1 MNCTA
6 RQGYRQHYTLL
17 QRELGQW
24 AGGLELAL
32 TPMHQRIVHT
42 LDWLNLE
49 GLIGYAGK
57 RAGPPER
64 SRLALAQAFV
74 AKAILGF
81 EKTTQLR
88 SRLAVDTVLVRLL
101 GFESHR
107 RLPSEAT
114 FSRAFAE
121 FAQMGLP
128 AKAHEA
134 LIRQHLGGQLIG
146 HIARDSTAIH
156 ARERAQYSEQQT
168 AALNEAKAAKVAK
181 AAGKASA
188 TPDSAPKRRGRPSAG
203 SVTGGKAAKAD
214 KADKAKAR
222 SRIPVQLLQ
231 TPAQALADLPQLCN
245 KGKKRNAQGHFNT
258 WVGYKLHLD
267 VACCGVPITAA
278 LTSASVYDNQVS
290 VPLARLS
297 AQRVT
302 SLYTLM
308 DAAYDSEPLRQLE
321 RELGHVPIVAINSR
335 GRSHPPTLDE
345 AEKKRFGERTV
356 VERINSRLK
365 DSFGCASMWVKGPT
379 KVLCHTTFAVL
390 AVSVDA
396 LMRLMLHDN
405 PRPAAPH

>member
-6 RQGYRQHYTLL
+6 RQGYRQHQLLL

-24 AGGLELAL
+24 AASLEVGL
-32 TPMHQRIVHT
+32 TPVHQRIVHT
-42 LDWLNLE
+42 LDWLNMDIL
-49 GLIGYAGK
+49 LGYCGK

-74 AKAILGF
+74 AKAVLGF
-81 EKTTQLR
+81 EQTTQLR
-88 SRLAVDTVLVRLL
+88 SRLLVDTVLRRLL
-101 GFESHR
+101 GFESNR
-107 RLPSEAT
+107 ALPSEAT
-114 FSRAFAE
+114 FSRAFAQ
-121 FAQMGLP
+121 FARMGLP

-134 LIRQHLGGQLIG
+134 LIRNHLGDSVIG
-146 HIARDSTAIH
+146 HIARDSTAIA
-156 ARERAQYSEQQT
+156 ARERAQYSAAET
-168 AALNEAKAAKVAK
+168 SALNAAKAAKQNK
-181 AAGKASA
+181 
-188 TPDSAPKRRGRPSAG
+188 APKRKGRPPAG
-203 SVTGGKAAKAD
+203 APAAKP
-214 KADKAKAR
+214 R
-222 SRIPVQLLQ
+222 SRIPAQLLQ
-231 TPAQALADLPQLCN
+231 TAQQALAELPQLCN
-245 KGKKRNAQGHFNT
+245 KGKKINAQGHFNT

-267 VACCGVPITAA
+267 VACCGVPISAA

-297 AQRVT
+297 ASRVT

-335 GRSHPPTLDE
+335 GRENPPTLDD
-345 AEKKRFGERTV
+345 AQKKRFGERTV

-365 DSFGCASMWVKGPT
+365 DSFGCGSMWVKGHT

-396 LMRLMLHDN
+396 LMRLMLYQE
-405 PRPAAPH
+405 PQQEPSPLAG

>member
-6 RQGYRQHYTLL
+6 RHGYRQHHLLL

-24 AGGLELAL
+24 ACGLELTL
-32 TPMHQRIVHT
+32 TPVHQRIVHT
-42 LDWLNLE
+42 LDWLNLDS
-49 GLIGYAGK
+49 LMGYAGK

-64 SRLALAQAFV
+64 SRLALAHAFV

-81 EKTTQLR
+81 EKTSQLR
-88 SRLAVDTVLVRLL
+88 SRLAVDGVLVRLL

-107 RLPSEAT
+107 PLPSEAT

-121 FAQMGLP
+121 FADRGLP
-128 AKAHEA
+128 AMAHEA
-134 LIRQHLGGQLIG
+134 LIRQHLGSTVIG

-156 ARERAQYSEQQT
+156 ARERAQYSATQT
-168 AALNEAKAAKVAK
+168 AALNEAKAAKAVKKAK
-181 AAGKASA
+181 
-188 TPDSAPKRRGRPSAG
+188 TDIAPKRRGRPPAG
-203 SVTGGKAAKAD
+203 AVA
-214 KADKAKAR
+214 ADKAKPR
-222 SRIPVQLLQ
+222 SRIPAQLLQ

-267 VACCGVPITAA
+267 VACCGVPITLA
-278 LTSASVYDNQVS
+278 LTSASVHDNQVS

-321 RELGHVPIVAINSR
+321 RELGHVPIVSINAR
-335 GRSHPPTLDE
+335 GRSNPPTLDD

-365 DSFGCASMWVKGPT
+365 DSFGCASMWVKGHT

-396 LMRLMLHDN
+396 LMRLMLYDK
-405 PRPAAPH
+405 PLGMSAD